1 MKRTNKVRDIWNA
14 GGNVVNGWLA
24 SSSSYSGEILA
35 SLDFDSVGVD
45 MQHGMIDFNE
55 GVHLLQA
62 ISAQA
67 PTPLARIP
75 WNDPTWIMKTL
86 DAGAL
91 GLICPMVNTRE
102 EAEHLVQCMR
112 YPPHGFRSFAGVRG
126 PLYMGADYAKIAND
140 TVISFAM
147 IETKD
152 ALDNI
157 EEICSTER
165 LDALYIGPSDLAL
178 GIGYDP
184 LPDPS
189 APEVLEAIEHIRK
202 VAVDK
207 GVVPC
212 IHAAG
217 GDHANR
223 LFKQGF
229 RLCTIAND
237 VSLMRKAATAEIG
250 LARG

>member
-1 MKRTNKVRDIWNA
+1 MRTNKVRDIWNA

-24 SSSSYSGEILA
+24 SASTYSAEILA

-45 MQHGMIDFNE
+45 MQHGMVDFND
-55 GVHLLQA
+55 GLHMLQA
-62 ISAQA
+62 ISAQPA
-67 PTPLARIP
+67 TPLARIP
-75 WNDPTWIMKTL
+75 WNDPVWIMKVL

-112 YPPHGFRSFAGVRG
+112 YPPQGFRSYAGVRG
-126 PLYMGADYAKIAND
+126 PLYMGANYGKIAND

-147 IETKD
+147 IETKS

-157 EEICSTER
+157 EEICKTEL

-178 GIGYDP
+178 GLGYDP
-184 LPDPS
+184 LPDPTEK
-189 APEVLEAIEHIRK
+189 EVLEAIEEIRK
-202 VAVDK
+202 VAVDN

-217 GDHANR
+217 GDHAKR
-223 LFKQGF
+223 LFDQGF

>member
-1 MKRTNKVRDIWNA
+1 MRTNKVRDIWNA

-24 SSSSYSGEILA
+24 SSSSYSAEIMA
-35 SLDFDSVGVD
+35 SLGFDSVGVD
-45 MQHGMIDFNE
+45 MQHGMIDFND

-62 ISAQA
+62 ISAQP

-126 PLYMGADYAKIAND
+126 PLYMGPDYAKKAND

-147 IETKD
+147 IETD
-152 ALDNI
+152 TALNNI

-165 LDALYIGPSDLAL
+165 LDAVYIGPSDLAL
-178 GIGYDP
+178 GLGHDP
-184 LPDPS
+184 LPDPTEK
-189 APEVLEAIEHIRK
+189 EVLDAIEHIRK
-202 VAVDK
+202 VAVDN

-217 GDHANR
+217 GDHAKR
-223 LFKQGF
+223 LFDQGF
-229 RLCTIAND
+229 RLCTLAND

>member
-1 MKRTNKVRDIWNA
+1 MRTNKVRDIWNA

-24 SSSSYSGEILA
+24 SSSSYSAEIMA
-35 SLDFDSVGVD
+35 SLGFDSVGVD

-62 ISAQA
+62 ISAQPA
-67 PTPLARIP
+67 TPLARIP

-91 GLICPMVNTRE
+91 GLVCPMVNTRE

-126 PLYMGADYAKIAND
+126 PLYMGANYAKIAND

-157 EEICSTER
+157 EDICSTER

-178 GIGYDP
+178 GLGHDP
-184 LPDPS
+184 LPDPTE
-189 APEVLEAIEHIRK
+189 PEVLEAIEHIRK

-207 GVVPC
+207 GVIPC

-223 LFKQGF
+223 LFRQGF